1 MVLPNK
7 MEELSRRKEVVMKS
21 SRNFLFAMLVL
32 FVLFCLLQINLPKK
46 FVWSPTFSHVDK
58 QPLGC
63 FVFDSVLTQSLP
75 NGYHVTKKTF
85 FQLDQEHAKEK
96 ISVLMV
102 VNQQDLKQL
111 DVKYLCNIARRGGKV
126 MVVASSSFDDGRN
139 ADTVVG
145 DTVGGGKMEEV
156 SVSDDSHENPFV
168 DELERTFKVKIED
181 GMYFSLR
188 GILSG
193 LRAHDNDMYDTIYW
207 NNRETMYAV
216 QPYRMFYNMVGGTLF
231 VDSVPKVK
239 RLAYTLSTAGY
250 DYKYDSLYVGD
261 FTRFDTIVD
270 KKERIERIDTFAIKK
285 VPAAVSVPYGK
296 GEVIFVSSPLLF
308 TNYGMLEGNTF
319 VYIFRLMS
327 YLADLPVY
335 RTEAYV
341 KTDAMLVAEQSPF
354 REFIKRP
361 PLRWALYLALLGVV
375 LFMIFTARRRQ
386 RVIPIMSKPANRSLE
401 FIQLIGTLYYQRK
414 DHVDLVRKKFKLFAE
429 ELRKTAGVDISDVNT
444 DDREYLLLAEKT
456 GMNCDRLKKVIRQI
470 RLVLH
475 SEDNISV
482 EEMRSLIDAMDTIVR
497 HAKNG

>member
-1 MVLPNK
+1 
-7 MEELSRRKEVVMKS
+7 MKS

-32 FVLFCLLQINLPKK
+32 FVLFCLLQVNLPKK

-58 QPLGC
+58 QPFGC

-102 VNQQDLKQL
+102 VDQQNLKQL

-139 ADTVVG
+139 ADTVV
-145 DTVGGGKMEEV
+145 
-156 SVSDDSHENPFV
+156 V
-168 DELERTFKVKIED
+168 DELERTFNVRIED
-181 GMYFSLR
+181 GTYFSLR
-188 GILSG
+188 GILAG
-193 LRAHDNDMYDTIYW
+193 LKAHDNDMYDTIYW
-207 NNRETMYAV
+207 NNRETMYAA
-216 QPYRMFYNMVGGTLF
+216 QSYRMFYNMVGGTLF

-250 DYKYDSLYVGD
+250 DYRHDSLYVGD
-261 FTRFDTIVD
+261 FTSFDTIVD
-270 KKERIERIDTFAIKK
+270 EKERIERIDTFAIKK
-285 VPAAVSVPYGK
+285 IPTAVSVPYGK

-456 GMNCDRLKKVIRQI
+456 GMNSDRLKKVIRQI

-475 SEDNISV
+475 SEGNISV

>member
-1 MVLPNK
+1 
-7 MEELSRRKEVVMKS
+7 MKS
-21 SRNFLFAMLVL
+21 SRNFLFVMLVL
-32 FVLFCLLQINLPKK
+32 FVLFCLLQVNLPKK

-102 VNQQDLKQL
+102 VDQQDLKRL

-139 ADTVVG
+139 ADTVV
-145 DTVGGGKMEEV
+145 
-156 SVSDDSHENPFV
+156 V

-181 GMYFSLR
+181 GMFFSLR
-188 GILSG
+188 GILAG
-193 LRAHDNDMYDTIYW
+193 LKAHDNDMYDTIYW
-207 NNRETMYAV
+207 NNRETMYAA
-216 QPYRMFYNMVGGTLF
+216 QSYRMFYNMVGGTLF

-285 VPAAVSVPYGK
+285 VPTAVSVPYGK

-444 DDREYLLLAEKT
+444 DDREYQLLAEKT

-475 SEDNISV
+475 SEGNISV

>member
-1 MVLPNK
+1 
-7 MEELSRRKEVVMKS
+7 
-21 SRNFLFAMLVL
+21 MLVL
-32 FVLFCLLQINLPKK
+32 FVLFCLLQVNLPKK

-102 VNQQDLKQL
+102 VDQQNLKQL

-139 ADTVVG
+139 ADTVV
-145 DTVGGGKMEEV
+145 
-156 SVSDDSHENPFV
+156 V

-181 GMYFSLR
+181 GIYFSLR

-193 LRAHDNDMYDTIYW
+193 LKAHDNDMYDTIYW
-207 NNRETMYAV
+207 NNRETMYAA
-216 QPYRMFYNMVGGTLF
+216 QSYRMFYNMVGGTLF

-285 VPAAVSVPYGK
+285 VPTAVSVPYGK

-456 GMNCDRLKKVIRQI
+456 GMNSDRLKKVIRQI

-475 SEDNISV
+475 SEGNISV

>member
-1 MVLPNK
+1 
-7 MEELSRRKEVVMKS
+7 MKS

-32 FVLFCLLQINLPKK
+32 FVLFCLLQVNLPKK

-58 QPLGC
+58 QPFGC

-102 VNQQDLKQL
+102 VDQQNLKQL

-139 ADTVVG
+139 ADTVV
-145 DTVGGGKMEEV
+145 
-156 SVSDDSHENPFV
+156 V
-168 DELERTFKVKIED
+168 DELERTFKVRIED
-181 GMYFSLR
+181 GLYFSLR

-193 LRAHDNDMYDTIYW
+193 LKAHDNDMYDTIYW
-207 NNRETMYAV
+207 NNRETMYAA
-216 QPYRMFYNMVGGTLF
+216 QSYRMFYNMVGGTLF

-239 RLAYTLSTAGY
+239 RLAYTLSTTGY
-250 DYKYDSLYVGD
+250 DYKHDSLYVGD

-285 VPAAVSVPYGK
+285 VPTAVSVPYGK

-444 DDREYLLLAEKT
+444 DDREYLFLAEKT
-456 GMNCDRLKKVIRQI
+456 GMNSNRLKKVIRQI

-475 SEDNISV
+475 SEGNISV

>member
-32 FVLFCLLQINLPKK
+32 FVLFCLLQVNLPKK

-102 VNQQDLKQL
+102 VDQQNLKQL

-139 ADTVVG
+139 ADTVV
-145 DTVGGGKMEEV
+145 
-156 SVSDDSHENPFV
+156 V
-168 DELERTFKVKIED
+168 DELERTFKVRIED
-181 GMYFSLR
+181 GTYFSLR
-188 GILSG
+188 GILAG
-193 LRAHDNDMYDTIYW
+193 LKAHDNDMYDTIYW
-207 NNRETMYAV
+207 NNRETMYAA
-216 QPYRMFYNMVGGTLF
+216 QSYRMFYNMVGGTLF

-250 DYKYDSLYVGD
+250 DYRHDSLYVGD
-261 FTRFDTIVD
+261 FTSFDTIVD
-270 KKERIERIDTFAIKK
+270 EKERIERIDTFAIKK
-285 VPAAVSVPYGK
+285 VPTAVSVPYGK

-308 TNYGMLEGNTF
+308 TNYGMLEGNTS

-386 RVIPIMSKPANRSLE
+386 RVIPIISKPANRSLE

-456 GMNCDRLKKVIRQI
+456 GMNSDRLKKVIRQI

-475 SEDNISV
+475 SEGNISV

>member
-1 MVLPNK
+1 
-7 MEELSRRKEVVMKS
+7 MKS
-21 SRNFLFAMLVL
+21 SRNFLFAMLGL
-32 FVLFCLLQINLPKK
+32 FVLFCLLQVNLPKK

-139 ADTVVG
+139 ADTVV
-145 DTVGGGKMEEV
+145 
-156 SVSDDSHENPFV
+156 V

-181 GMYFSLR
+181 GIYFSLR

-193 LRAHDNDMYDTIYW
+193 LKAHDNDMYDTIYW
-207 NNRETMYAV
+207 NNRETMYAA

-285 VPAAVSVPYGK
+285 VPTAVSVPYGK

-308 TNYGMLEGNTF
+308 TNYGMLDGNTF

-401 FIQLIGTLYYQRK
+401 FILLIGTLYYQRK

-456 GMNCDRLKKVIRQI
+456 GMNSDRLKKVIRQI

-475 SEDNISV
+475 SEGNISV

>member
-1 MVLPNK
+1 
-7 MEELSRRKEVVMKS
+7 MKS
-21 SRNFLFAMLVL
+21 SRNFLFVMLVL
-32 FVLFCLLQINLPKK
+32 FVLFCLLQVNLPKK

-102 VNQQDLKQL
+102 VDQQNLKQL

-139 ADTVVG
+139 ADTVV
-145 DTVGGGKMEEV
+145 
-156 SVSDDSHENPFV
+156 V
-168 DELERTFKVKIED
+168 DELERTFNVRIED
-181 GMYFSLR
+181 GTYFSLR
-188 GILSG
+188 GILAG
-193 LRAHDNDMYDTIYW
+193 LKAHDNDMYDTIYW
-207 NNRETMYAV
+207 NNRETMYAA
-216 QPYRMFYNMVGGTLF
+216 QSYRMFYNMVGGTLF

-250 DYKYDSLYVGD
+250 DYKHDSLYVGD
-261 FTRFDTIVD
+261 FTGFDTIVD
-270 KKERIERIDTFAIKK
+270 EKERIERIDTFAIKK
-285 VPAAVSVPYGK
+285 IPVAVSVPYGK

-456 GMNCDRLKKVIRQI
+456 GMNSDRLKKVIRQI

-475 SEDNISV
+475 SEGNISV

>member
-1 MVLPNK
+1 MVLQNK
-7 MEELSRRKEVVMKS
+7 MEEFPRRKEVVMKS
-21 SRNFLFAMLVL
+21 SRNFLLAMLVL
-32 FVLFCLLQINLPKK
+32 FVLFCLLQVNLPKK
-46 FVWSPTFSHVDK
+46 FVWSPTFSHIDK

-63 FVFDSVLTQSLP
+63 FVFDSVLAQSLP

-102 VNQQDLKQL
+102 VDQQNLKQL

-139 ADTVVG
+139 ADTIVA
-145 DTVGGGKMEEV
+145 
-156 SVSDDSHENPFV
+156 
-168 DELERTFKVKIED
+168 DELERTFKVRIED
-181 GMYFSLR
+181 GTYFSLR
-188 GILSG
+188 GILAG
-193 LRAHDNDMYDTIYW
+193 LKAHDNDMYDTIYW
-207 NNRETMYAV
+207 NNRETMYAA
-216 QPYRMFYNMVGGTLF
+216 QSYRMFYNMVGGTLF

-250 DYKYDSLYVGD
+250 DYKHDSLYVGD

-386 RVIPIMSKPANRSLE
+386 RVIPILSKPANRSLE

-414 DHVDLVRKKFKLFAE
+414 DHVNLVRKKFKLFAE

-444 DDREYLLLAEKT
+444 DDSEYLLLAEKT

-475 SEDNISV
+475 SEGNISV
-482 EEMRSLIDAMDTIVR
+482 EEMRSLIDAMNTIVR

>member
-1 MVLPNK
+1 
-7 MEELSRRKEVVMKS
+7 MKS

-32 FVLFCLLQINLPKK
+32 FVLFCLLQVNLPKK

-58 QPLGC
+58 QPFGC

-102 VNQQDLKQL
+102 VDQQNLKQL

-139 ADTVVG
+139 ADTVV
-145 DTVGGGKMEEV
+145 
-156 SVSDDSHENPFV
+156 V

-181 GMYFSLR
+181 GLYFSLR

-193 LRAHDNDMYDTIYW
+193 LKAHDNDMYDTIYW
-207 NNRETMYAV
+207 NNRETMYAA
-216 QPYRMFYNMVGGTLF
+216 QSYRMFYNMVGGTLF

-239 RLAYTLSTAGY
+239 RLAYTLSAAGY
-250 DYKYDSLYVGD
+250 DYKLDSLYVGD

-270 KKERIERIDTFAIKK
+270 EKERIERIDTFAIKK
-285 VPAAVSVPYGK
+285 VPTAVSVPYGK

-308 TNYGMLEGNTF
+308 TNYGMLEGNTS

-456 GMNCDRLKKVIRQI
+456 GMNSDRLKKVIRQI

-475 SEDNISV
+475 SEGNISV

>member
-1 MVLPNK
+1 
-7 MEELSRRKEVVMKS
+7 MKS

-32 FVLFCLLQINLPKK
+32 FVLFCLLQVNLPKK

-58 QPLGC
+58 QPFGC

-102 VNQQDLKQL
+102 VDQQNLKQL
-111 DVKYLCNIARRGGKV
+111 DVKYLCNIARRGGKI

-139 ADTVVG
+139 ADTVV
-145 DTVGGGKMEEV
+145 
-156 SVSDDSHENPFV
+156 V

-181 GMYFSLR
+181 GTYFSLR

-193 LRAHDNDMYDTIYW
+193 LKAHDNDMYDTIYW
-207 NNRETMYAV
+207 NNRETMYAA
-216 QPYRMFYNMVGGTLF
+216 QSYRMFYNMVGGTLF

-250 DYKYDSLYVGD
+250 DYKLDSLYVGD
-261 FTRFDTIVD
+261 FTGFDTIVD
-270 KKERIERIDTFAIKK
+270 EKERIERIDTFAIKK
-285 VPAAVSVPYGK
+285 VPVAVSVPYGK

-386 RVIPIMSKPANRSLE
+386 RVIPIISKPANRSLE

-444 DDREYLLLAEKT
+444 DDREYLLLAEKI
-456 GMNCDRLKKVIRQI
+456 GMNSDRLKKVIRQI

-475 SEDNISV
+475 SEGNISV

>member
-1 MVLPNK
+1 
-7 MEELSRRKEVVMKS
+7 MKS

-32 FVLFCLLQINLPKK
+32 FVLFCLLQVNLPKK

-58 QPLGC
+58 QPFGC

-102 VNQQDLKQL
+102 VDQQNLKQL

-139 ADTVVG
+139 ADTVV
-145 DTVGGGKMEEV
+145 
-156 SVSDDSHENPFV
+156 V
-168 DELERTFKVKIED
+168 DELERTFKVRIED
-181 GMYFSLR
+181 GTYFSLR

-193 LRAHDNDMYDTIYW
+193 LKAHDNDMYDTIYW
-207 NNRETMYAV
+207 NNRETMYAA
-216 QPYRMFYNMVGGTLF
+216 QSYRMFYNMVGGTLF

-250 DYKYDSLYVGD
+250 DYKLDSLYVGD
-261 FTRFDTIVD
+261 FTGFDTIVD
-270 KKERIERIDTFAIKK
+270 EKERIERIDTFAIKK
-285 VPAAVSVPYGK
+285 IPVAVSVPYGK

-456 GMNCDRLKKVIRQI
+456 GMNSDRLKKVIRQI

-475 SEDNISV
+475 SEGNISV

>member
-1 MVLPNK
+1 
-7 MEELSRRKEVVMKS
+7 MKS

-32 FVLFCLLQINLPKK
+32 FVLFCLLQVNLPKK

-102 VNQQDLKQL
+102 VDQQNLKQL

-139 ADTVVG
+139 ADTVV
-145 DTVGGGKMEEV
+145 
-156 SVSDDSHENPFV
+156 V
-168 DELERTFKVKIED
+168 DELERTFKVRIED
-181 GMYFSLR
+181 GTYFSLR

-193 LRAHDNDMYDTIYW
+193 LKAHDNDMYDTIYW
-207 NNRETMYAV
+207 NNRETMYAAL
-216 QPYRMFYNMVGGTLF
+216 PYRMFYNMVGGTLF

-250 DYKYDSLYVGD
+250 DYRHDSLYVGD
-261 FTRFDTIVD
+261 FTGFDTIVD
-270 KKERIERIDTFAIKK
+270 EKERIERIDTFAIKK
-285 VPAAVSVPYGK
+285 IPVAVSVPYGK

-386 RVIPIMSKPANRSLE
+386 RVVPIMSKPANRSLE

-414 DHVDLVRKKFKLFAE
+414 DHVNLVRKKFKLFAE

-444 DDREYLLLAEKT
+444 DDSEYLLLAEKT
-456 GMNCDRLKKVIRQI
+456 GMNSDRLKKVIRQI
-470 RLVLH
+470 RLALH

-482 EEMRSLIDAMDTIVR
+482 EEMRSLIDAMDAIVS

>member
-1 MVLPNK
+1 
-7 MEELSRRKEVVMKS
+7 
-21 SRNFLFAMLVL
+21 MLVL
-32 FVLFCLLQINLPKK
+32 FVLFCLLQVNLPKK

-58 QPLGC
+58 QPFGC

-102 VNQQDLKQL
+102 VDQQNLKQL

-139 ADTVVG
+139 ADTVV
-145 DTVGGGKMEEV
+145 
-156 SVSDDSHENPFV
+156 V
-168 DELERTFKVKIED
+168 DELERTFKVRIED
-181 GMYFSLR
+181 GTYFSLR
-188 GILSG
+188 GILAG
-193 LRAHDNDMYDTIYW
+193 LKAHDNDMYDTIYW
-207 NNRETMYAV
+207 NNRETMYAA

-250 DYKYDSLYVGD
+250 DYRHDSLYVGD
-261 FTRFDTIVD
+261 FTGFDTIVD
-270 KKERIERIDTFAIKK
+270 EKERIERIDTFAIKK
-285 VPAAVSVPYGK
+285 VPMAVSVPYGK

-456 GMNCDRLKKVIRQI
+456 GMNSDRLKKVIRQI

-475 SEDNISV
+475 SEGNISV

>member
-1 MVLPNK
+1 
-7 MEELSRRKEVVMKS
+7 MKS

-32 FVLFCLLQINLPKK
+32 FVLFCLLQVNLPKK

-58 QPLGC
+58 QPFGC

-102 VNQQDLKQL
+102 VDQQDLKQL

-139 ADTVVG
+139 ADTVV
-145 DTVGGGKMEEV
+145 
-156 SVSDDSHENPFV
+156 V
-168 DELERTFKVKIED
+168 DELERTFKVRIED

-193 LRAHDNDMYDTIYW
+193 LKAHDNDMYDTIYW
-207 NNRETMYAV
+207 NNRETMYAA
-216 QPYRMFYNMVGGTLF
+216 QSYRMFYNMVGGTLF

-250 DYKYDSLYVGD
+250 DYKLDSLYVGD
-261 FTRFDTIVD
+261 FTGFDTIVD
-270 KKERIERIDTFAIKK
+270 EKERIERIDTFAIKK
-285 VPAAVSVPYGK
+285 IPAAVSVPYGK

-308 TNYGMLEGNTF
+308 TNYGMLEGNTS

-456 GMNCDRLKKVIRQI
+456 GMNSDRLKKVIRQI

-475 SEDNISV
+475 SEGNISV

>member
-1 MVLPNK
+1 
-7 MEELSRRKEVVMKS
+7 MKS

-32 FVLFCLLQINLPKK
+32 FVLFCLLQVNLPKK

-58 QPLGC
+58 QPFGC

-102 VNQQDLKQL
+102 VDQQDLKQL

-139 ADTVVG
+139 ADTVV
-145 DTVGGGKMEEV
+145 
-156 SVSDDSHENPFV
+156 V

-181 GMYFSLR
+181 GLYFSLR

-193 LRAHDNDMYDTIYW
+193 LKAHDNDMYDTIYW
-207 NNRETMYAV
+207 NNRETMYAA
-216 QPYRMFYNMVGGTLF
+216 QSYRMFYNMVGGTLF

-239 RLAYTLSTAGY
+239 RLAYTLSTTGY
-250 DYKYDSLYVGD
+250 DYKHDSLYVGD

-308 TNYGMLEGNTF
+308 TNYGMLEGNTS

-456 GMNCDRLKKVIRQI
+456 GMNSDRLKKVIRQI

-475 SEDNISV
+475 SEGNISV

>member
-1 MVLPNK
+1 
-7 MEELSRRKEVVMKS
+7 
-21 SRNFLFAMLVL
+21 MLVL
-32 FVLFCLLQINLPKK
+32 FVLFCLLQVNLPKK

-58 QPLGC
+58 QPFGC

-102 VNQQDLKQL
+102 VDQQNLKQL

-139 ADTVVG
+139 ADTVV
-145 DTVGGGKMEEV
+145 
-156 SVSDDSHENPFV
+156 V
-168 DELERTFKVKIED
+168 DELERTFKVRIED
-181 GMYFSLR
+181 GTYFSLR
-188 GILSG
+188 GILAG
-193 LRAHDNDMYDTIYW
+193 LKAHDNDMYDTIYW
-207 NNRETMYAV
+207 NNRETMYAA
-216 QPYRMFYNMVGGTLF
+216 QSYRMFYNMVGGTLF

-250 DYKYDSLYVGD
+250 DYRHDSLYVGD
-261 FTRFDTIVD
+261 FTGFDTIVD
-270 KKERIERIDTFAIKK
+270 EKERIERIDTFAIKK
-285 VPAAVSVPYGK
+285 IPAAVSVPYGK

-456 GMNCDRLKKVIRQI
+456 GMNSDRLKKVIRQI

-475 SEDNISV
+475 SEGNISV

>member
-1 MVLPNK
+1 MVLQNK
-7 MEELSRRKEVVMKS
+7 MEEASRRKEVVMKS

-32 FVLFCLLQINLPKK
+32 FVLFCLLQVNLPKK

-102 VNQQDLKQL
+102 VDQQDLKQL

-139 ADTVVG
+139 ADTVV
-145 DTVGGGKMEEV
+145 
-156 SVSDDSHENPFV
+156 V

-188 GILSG
+188 GILNG

-216 QPYRMFYNMVGGTLF
+216 QSYRMFYNMVGGTLF

-239 RLAYTLSTAGY
+239 KLAYTLSTAGY

-308 TNYGMLEGNTF
+308 TNYGMLEGNTS

-456 GMNCDRLKKVIRQI
+456 GMNSDRLKKMIRQI

-475 SEDNISV
+475 SEGNISV

>member
-1 MVLPNK
+1 MVLQNK

-32 FVLFCLLQINLPKK
+32 FVLFCLLQVNLPKK

-102 VNQQDLKQL
+102 VDQQDLKQL

-139 ADTVVG
+139 ADTVV
-145 DTVGGGKMEEV
+145 
-156 SVSDDSHENPFV
+156 V

-181 GMYFSLR
+181 GIYFSLR

-193 LRAHDNDMYDTIYW
+193 LKAHDNDMYDTIYW
-207 NNRETMYAV
+207 NNRETMYAA
-216 QPYRMFYNMVGGTLF
+216 QSYRMFYNMVGGTLF

-285 VPAAVSVPYGK
+285 IPTAVSVPYGK

-456 GMNCDRLKKVIRQI
+456 GMNSDRLKKVIRQI

-475 SEDNISV
+475 SEGNISV

>member
-32 FVLFCLLQINLPKK
+32 FVLFCLLQVNLPKK

-58 QPLGC
+58 QPFGC

-102 VNQQDLKQL
+102 VDQQDLKQL

-139 ADTVVG
+139 ADTVV
-145 DTVGGGKMEEV
+145 
-156 SVSDDSHENPFV
+156 V
-168 DELERTFKVKIED
+168 DELERTFKVRIED
-181 GMYFSLR
+181 GTYFSLR
-188 GILSG
+188 GILAG
-193 LRAHDNDMYDTIYW
+193 LKAHDNDMYDTIYW
-207 NNRETMYAV
+207 NNRETMYAA
-216 QPYRMFYNMVGGTLF
+216 QSYRMFYNMVGGTLF

-239 RLAYTLSTAGY
+239 RLAYTLSAAGY
-250 DYKYDSLYVGD
+250 DYKLDSLYVGD

-270 KKERIERIDTFAIKK
+270 EKERIERIDTFAIKK
-285 VPAAVSVPYGK
+285 VPTAVSVPYGK

-308 TNYGMLEGNTF
+308 TNYGMLEGNTS

-456 GMNCDRLKKVIRQI
+456 GMNSDRLKKVIRQI

-475 SEDNISV
+475 SEGNISV

>member
-1 MVLPNK
+1 
-7 MEELSRRKEVVMKS
+7 MKS

-32 FVLFCLLQINLPKK
+32 FVQFCLLQVNLPKK

-58 QPLGC
+58 QPFGC

-102 VNQQDLKQL
+102 VDQQNLKQL

-139 ADTVVG
+139 ADTVV
-145 DTVGGGKMEEV
+145 
-156 SVSDDSHENPFV
+156 V
-168 DELERTFKVKIED
+168 DELERTFKVRIED
-181 GMYFSLR
+181 GTYFSLR
-188 GILSG
+188 GILAG
-193 LRAHDNDMYDTIYW
+193 LKAHDNDMYDTICW
-207 NNRETMYAV
+207 NNRETMYAA
-216 QPYRMFYNMVGGTLF
+216 QSYRMFYNMVGGTLF
-231 VDSVPKVK
+231 VDSVSKVK

-250 DYKYDSLYVGD
+250 DYKHDSLYVGD
-261 FTRFDTIVD
+261 FTGFDTIVD
-270 KKERIERIDTFAIKK
+270 EKERIERIDTFAIKK
-285 VPAAVSVPYGK
+285 IPVAVSVPYGK

-354 REFIKRP
+354 REFITRP

-386 RVIPIMSKPANRSLE
+386 RVIPIISKPANRSLE

-456 GMNCDRLKKVIRQI
+456 GMNSDRLKKVIRQI

-475 SEDNISV
+475 SEGNISV

>member
-1 MVLPNK
+1 
-7 MEELSRRKEVVMKS
+7 MKS

-32 FVLFCLLQINLPKK
+32 FVLFCLLQVNLPKK

-58 QPLGC
+58 QPFGC

-102 VNQQDLKQL
+102 VDQQNLKQL

-126 MVVASSSFDDGRN
+126 MVVASGSFDDGRN
-139 ADTVVG
+139 ADTVV
-145 DTVGGGKMEEV
+145 
-156 SVSDDSHENPFV
+156 V

-181 GMYFSLR
+181 GMFFSLR

-207 NNRETMYAV
+207 NNRETMYAA
-216 QPYRMFYNMVGGTLF
+216 QSYRMFYNLVGGTLF

-250 DYKYDSLYVGD
+250 DYKHDSLYVGD

-308 TNYGMLEGNTF
+308 TNYGMLEGNTS

-386 RVIPIMSKPANRSLE
+386 RVIPILSKPANRSLE

-414 DHVDLVRKKFKLFAE
+414 DHVNLVRKKFKLFAE

-444 DDREYLLLAEKT
+444 DDSEYLLLAEKT
-456 GMNCDRLKKVIRQI
+456 GMNSDRLKKVIRQI

-475 SEDNISV
+475 SEGNISV

>member
-1 MVLPNK
+1 
-7 MEELSRRKEVVMKS
+7 MKS

-32 FVLFCLLQINLPKK
+32 FVLFCLLQVNLPKK

-102 VNQQDLKQL
+102 VDQQNLKQL

-126 MVVASSSFDDGRN
+126 MVVASSSLDDGRN
-139 ADTVVG
+139 ADTVV
-145 DTVGGGKMEEV
+145 
-156 SVSDDSHENPFV
+156 V
-168 DELERTFKVKIED
+168 DELERTFKVKIEE

-188 GILSG
+188 GILAG
-193 LRAHDNDMYDTIYW
+193 LKAHDNDMYDTIYW
-207 NNRETMYAV
+207 NNRETMYAA
-216 QPYRMFYNMVGGTLF
+216 QSYRMFYNMVGGTLF

-250 DYKYDSLYVGD
+250 DYKLDSLYVGD
-261 FTRFDTIVD
+261 FTGFDTIVD
-270 KKERIERIDTFAIKK
+270 EKERIERIDTFAIKK

-308 TNYGMLEGNTF
+308 TNYGMLEGNTS

-456 GMNCDRLKKVIRQI
+456 GMNSDRLKKVIRQI

-475 SEDNISV
+475 SEGNISV

>member
-1 MVLPNK
+1 MVLQNK

-32 FVLFCLLQINLPKK
+32 FVLFCLLQVNLPKK

-58 QPLGC
+58 QPFGC

-102 VNQQDLKQL
+102 VDQQNLKQL

-139 ADTVVG
+139 ADTVV
-145 DTVGGGKMEEV
+145 V
-156 SVSDDSHENPFV
+156 N
-168 DELERTFKVKIED
+168 ELERTFKVKIED
-181 GMYFSLR
+181 GLYFSLR

-193 LRAHDNDMYDTIYW
+193 LKAHDNDMYDTIYW
-207 NNRETMYAV
+207 NNRETMYAA
-216 QPYRMFYNMVGGTLF
+216 QSYRMFYNMVGGTLF

-250 DYKYDSLYVGD
+250 DYKHDSLYVGD

-270 KKERIERIDTFAIKK
+270 EKERIERIDTFAIKK
-285 VPAAVSVPYGK
+285 VPTAVSVPYGK

-444 DDREYLLLAEKT
+444 DDSEYLLLAEKT

-475 SEDNISV
+475 SEGNISV
-482 EEMRSLIDAMDTIVR
+482 EEMRSLIDAMDTIVS

>member
-1 MVLPNK
+1 
-7 MEELSRRKEVVMKS
+7 MKS

-32 FVLFCLLQINLPKK
+32 FVLFCLLQVNLPKK

-58 QPLGC
+58 QPFGC

-102 VNQQDLKQL
+102 VDQQNLKQL

-139 ADTVVG
+139 ADTVV
-145 DTVGGGKMEEV
+145 
-156 SVSDDSHENPFV
+156 V
-168 DELERTFKVKIED
+168 DELERTFKVRIED

-188 GILSG
+188 GILAG
-193 LRAHDNDMYDTIYW
+193 LKAHDNDMYDTIYW
-207 NNRETMYAV
+207 NNRETMYAA
-216 QPYRMFYNMVGGTLF
+216 QSYRMFYNMVGGTLF

-456 GMNCDRLKKVIRQI
+456 GMNSDRLKKVIRQI

-475 SEDNISV
+475 SEGNISV

>member
-32 FVLFCLLQINLPKK
+32 FVLFCLLQVNLPKK

-58 QPLGC
+58 QPFGC

-102 VNQQDLKQL
+102 VDQQDLKQL

-139 ADTVVG
+139 ADTVV
-145 DTVGGGKMEEV
+145 
-156 SVSDDSHENPFV
+156 V
-168 DELERTFKVKIED
+168 DELERTFKVRIED

-188 GILSG
+188 GILAG
-193 LRAHDNDMYDTIYW
+193 LKAHDNDMYDTIYW
-207 NNRETMYAV
+207 NNRETMYAA
-216 QPYRMFYNMVGGTLF
+216 QSYRMFYNMVGGTLF

-239 RLAYTLSTAGY
+239 RLAYTLSTTGY
-250 DYKYDSLYVGD
+250 DYKLDSLYVGD
-261 FTRFDTIVD
+261 FTGFDTIVD
-270 KKERIERIDTFAIKK
+270 EKERIERIDTFAIKK
-285 VPAAVSVPYGK
+285 VPTAVSVPYGK

-308 TNYGMLEGNTF
+308 TNYGMLEGNTS

-456 GMNCDRLKKVIRQI
+456 GMNSDRLKKVIRQI

-475 SEDNISV
+475 SEGNISV

>member
-1 MVLPNK
+1 
-7 MEELSRRKEVVMKS
+7 MKS

-32 FVLFCLLQINLPKK
+32 FVLFCLLQVNLPKK

-58 QPLGC
+58 QPFGS

-102 VNQQDLKQL
+102 VDQQNLKQL

-139 ADTVVG
+139 ADTVV
-145 DTVGGGKMEEV
+145 
-156 SVSDDSHENPFV
+156 V
-168 DELERTFKVKIED
+168 DELERTFKVRIED
-181 GMYFSLR
+181 GTYFSLR

-193 LRAHDNDMYDTIYW
+193 LKAHDNDMYDTIYW
-207 NNRETMYAV
+207 NNRETMYAA

-250 DYKYDSLYVGD
+250 DYRHDSLYVGD
-261 FTRFDTIVD
+261 FTSFDTIVD
-270 KKERIERIDTFAIKK
+270 EKERIERIDTFAIKK
-285 VPAAVSVPYGK
+285 IPTAVSVPYGK

-308 TNYGMLEGNTF
+308 TNYGMLEGNTS

-386 RVIPIMSKPANRSLE
+386 RVIPIISKPANRSLE

-456 GMNCDRLKKVIRQI
+456 GMNSDRLKKVIRQI

-475 SEDNISV
+475 SEGNISV

>member
-1 MVLPNK
+1 
-7 MEELSRRKEVVMKS
+7 MKS

-32 FVLFCLLQINLPKK
+32 FVLFCLLQVNLPKK

-102 VNQQDLKQL
+102 VDQQDLKQL

-139 ADTVVG
+139 ADTVV
-145 DTVGGGKMEEV
+145 
-156 SVSDDSHENPFV
+156 V
-168 DELERTFKVKIED
+168 DELERTFKVRIED
-181 GMYFSLR
+181 GIYFSLR
-188 GILSG
+188 GILAG
-193 LRAHDNDMYDTIYW
+193 LKAHDNDMYDTIYW
-207 NNRETMYAV
+207 NNRETMYAA
-216 QPYRMFYNMVGGTLF
+216 QSYRMFYNMVGGTLF

-250 DYKYDSLYVGD
+250 DYKHDSLYVGD

-285 VPAAVSVPYGK
+285 IPVAVSVPYGK

-308 TNYGMLEGNTF
+308 TNYGMLEGNTS

-456 GMNCDRLKKVIRQI
+456 GMNSDRLKKVIRQI

-475 SEDNISV
+475 SEGNISV

>member
-1 MVLPNK
+1 
-7 MEELSRRKEVVMKS
+7 MKS
-21 SRNFLFAMLVL
+21 SRNFLFVMLAL
-32 FVLFCLLQINLPKK
+32 FVLFCLLQVNLPKK

-58 QPLGC
+58 QPFGC

-102 VNQQDLKQL
+102 VDQQNLKQL

-139 ADTVVG
+139 ADTVV
-145 DTVGGGKMEEV
+145 
-156 SVSDDSHENPFV
+156 V
-168 DELERTFKVKIED
+168 DELERTFNVRIED
-181 GMYFSLR
+181 GTYFSLR
-188 GILSG
+188 GILAG
-193 LRAHDNDMYDTIYW
+193 LKAHDNDMYDTIYW
-207 NNRETMYAV
+207 NNRETMYAA

-250 DYKYDSLYVGD
+250 DYRQDSLYVGD
-261 FTRFDTIVD
+261 FTGFDTIVD
-270 KKERIERIDTFAIKK
+270 EKERIERIDTFAIKK
-285 VPAAVSVPYGK
+285 IPVAVSVPYGK

-456 GMNCDRLKKVIRQI
+456 GMNSDRLKKVIRQI

-475 SEDNISV
+475 SEGNISV

>member
-1 MVLPNK
+1 MVPPNK

-32 FVLFCLLQINLPKK
+32 FVLFCLLQVNLPKK

-102 VNQQDLKQL
+102 VNQQNLKQL

-139 ADTVVG
+139 ADTVV
-145 DTVGGGKMEEV
+145 
-156 SVSDDSHENPFV
+156 V

-207 NNRETMYAV
+207 NNRETMYAA

-285 VPAAVSVPYGK
+285 VPTAVSVPYGK

-475 SEDNISV
+475 SEGNISV

>member
-1 MVLPNK
+1 
-7 MEELSRRKEVVMKS
+7 
-21 SRNFLFAMLVL
+21 MLVL
-32 FVLFCLLQINLPKK
+32 FVLFCLLQVNLPKK

-58 QPLGC
+58 QPFGC

-102 VNQQDLKQL
+102 VNQQELKQL

-126 MVVASSSFDDGRN
+126 MVVASGSFDDGRN
-139 ADTVVG
+139 ADTVV
-145 DTVGGGKMEEV
+145 
-156 SVSDDSHENPFV
+156 V
-168 DELERTFKVKIED
+168 DELERTFKVRIED
-181 GMYFSLR
+181 GRYFSLR
-188 GILSG
+188 GILAG
-193 LRAHDNDMYDTIYW
+193 LKAHDNDMYDTIYW
-207 NNRETMYAV
+207 NNRETMYAA
-216 QPYRMFYNMVGGTLF
+216 QSYRMFYNMVGGTLF

-239 RLAYTLSTAGY
+239 RLAYTLLTAGY
-250 DYKYDSLYVGD
+250 DYKHDSLYVGD

-285 VPAAVSVPYGK
+285 VPTAVSVPYGK

-414 DHVDLVRKKFKLFAE
+414 DHVNLVRKKFKLFAE
-429 ELRKTAGVDISDVNT
+429 ELRKTAGVDISDVNI
-444 DDREYLLLAEKT
+444 DDSEYLLLAEKT
-456 GMNCDRLKKVIRQI
+456 GMNSDRLKKVIRQI

-475 SEDNISV
+475 SEGNISV
-482 EEMRSLIDAMDTIVR
+482 EEMRSLIDAMDAIVR

>member
-1 MVLPNK
+1 
-7 MEELSRRKEVVMKS
+7 MKS

-32 FVLFCLLQINLPKK
+32 FVLFCLLQVNLPKK

-58 QPLGC
+58 QPFGC

-102 VNQQDLKQL
+102 VDQHNLKQL

-139 ADTVVG
+139 TDTVV
-145 DTVGGGKMEEV
+145 
-156 SVSDDSHENPFV
+156 V
-168 DELERTFKVKIED
+168 DELERTFKVRIED

-188 GILSG
+188 GILAG
-193 LRAHDNDMYDTIYW
+193 LKAHDNDMYDTIYW
-207 NNRETMYAV
+207 NNRETMYAA
-216 QPYRMFYNMVGGTLF
+216 QSYRMFYNMVGGTLF

-239 RLAYTLSTAGY
+239 RLAYTLSAAGY
-250 DYKYDSLYVGD
+250 DYKLDSLYVGD

-270 KKERIERIDTFAIKK
+270 EKERIERIDTFAIKK
-285 VPAAVSVPYGK
+285 VPTAVSVPYGK

-456 GMNCDRLKKVIRQI
+456 GMNSDRLKKVIRQI

-475 SEDNISV
+475 SEGNISV

>member
-1 MVLPNK
+1 
-7 MEELSRRKEVVMKS
+7 MKS

-32 FVLFCLLQINLPKK
+32 FVLFCLLQVNLPKK

-58 QPLGC
+58 QPFGC

-102 VNQQDLKQL
+102 VDQQNLKQL

-139 ADTVVG
+139 ADTVV
-145 DTVGGGKMEEV
+145 
-156 SVSDDSHENPFV
+156 V
-168 DELERTFKVKIED
+168 DELERTFNVRIED
-181 GMYFSLR
+181 GTYFSLR
-188 GILSG
+188 GILAG
-193 LRAHDNDMYDTIYW
+193 LKAHDNDMYDTIYW
-207 NNRETMYAV
+207 NNRETMYAA
-216 QPYRMFYNMVGGTLF
+216 QSYRMFYNMVGGTLF

-250 DYKYDSLYVGD
+250 DYKLDSLYVGD
-261 FTRFDTIVD
+261 FTSFDTIVD
-270 KKERIERIDTFAIKK
+270 EKERIERIDTFAIKK
-285 VPAAVSVPYGK
+285 VPTAVSVPYGK

-456 GMNCDRLKKVIRQI
+456 GMNSDRLKKVIRQI

-475 SEDNISV
+475 SEGNISV

>member
-1 MVLPNK
+1 
-7 MEELSRRKEVVMKS
+7 
-21 SRNFLFAMLVL
+21 MLVL
-32 FVLFCLLQINLPKK
+32 FVLFCLLQVNLPKK

-102 VNQQDLKQL
+102 VDQQNLKQL

-139 ADTVVG
+139 ADTVV
-145 DTVGGGKMEEV
+145 
-156 SVSDDSHENPFV
+156 V
-168 DELERTFKVKIED
+168 DELERTFNVRIED
-181 GMYFSLR
+181 GTYFSLR
-188 GILSG
+188 GILAG
-193 LRAHDNDMYDTIYW
+193 LKAHDNDMYDTIYW
-207 NNRETMYAV
+207 NNRETMYAA
-216 QPYRMFYNMVGGTLF
+216 QSYRMFYNMVGGTLF

-250 DYKYDSLYVGD
+250 DYRHDSLYVGD
-261 FTRFDTIVD
+261 FTGFDTIVD
-270 KKERIERIDTFAIKK
+270 EKERIERIDTFAIKK
-285 VPAAVSVPYGK
+285 IPTAVSVPYGK

-456 GMNCDRLKKVIRQI
+456 GMNSDRLKKVIRQI

-475 SEDNISV
+475 SEGNISV

>member
-1 MVLPNK
+1 
-7 MEELSRRKEVVMKS
+7 
-21 SRNFLFAMLVL
+21 MLVL
-32 FVLFCLLQINLPKK
+32 FVLFCLLQVNLPKK

-102 VNQQDLKQL
+102 VDQQDLKQL

-139 ADTVVG
+139 ADTVV
-145 DTVGGGKMEEV
+145 
-156 SVSDDSHENPFV
+156 V
-168 DELERTFKVKIED
+168 DELERTFKVRIED
-181 GMYFSLR
+181 GTYFSLR
-188 GILSG
+188 GILAG
-193 LRAHDNDMYDTIYW
+193 LKAHDNDMYDTIYW
-207 NNRETMYAV
+207 NNRETMYAA
-216 QPYRMFYNMVGGTLF
+216 QSYRMFYNMVGGTLF

-250 DYKYDSLYVGD
+250 DYRHDSLYVGD
-261 FTRFDTIVD
+261 FTSFDTIVD
-270 KKERIERIDTFAIKK
+270 EKERIERIDTFAIKK
-285 VPAAVSVPYGK
+285 VPTAVSVPYGK

-308 TNYGMLEGNTF
+308 TNYGMLEGNTS

-456 GMNCDRLKKVIRQI
+456 GMNSDRLKKVIRQI

-475 SEDNISV
+475 SEGNISV

>member
-1 MVLPNK
+1 
-7 MEELSRRKEVVMKS
+7 MKS

-32 FVLFCLLQINLPKK
+32 FVLFCLLQVNLPKK

-85 FQLDQEHAKEK
+85 FQLNQEHAKEK

-102 VNQQDLKQL
+102 VDQQDLKQL

-126 MVVASSSFDDGRN
+126 MVVASSSLDDGRN
-139 ADTVVG
+139 ADTVV
-145 DTVGGGKMEEV
+145 
-156 SVSDDSHENPFV
+156 V
-168 DELERTFKVKIED
+168 DELERTFKVRIED
-181 GMYFSLR
+181 GLYFSLR
-188 GILSG
+188 GILAG
-193 LRAHDNDMYDTIYW
+193 LKAHDNDMYDTIYW
-207 NNRETMYAV
+207 NNRETMYAA
-216 QPYRMFYNMVGGTLF
+216 QSYRMFYNMVGGTLF

-250 DYKYDSLYVGD
+250 DYKHDSLYVGD

-285 VPAAVSVPYGK
+285 IPVAVSVPYGK

-308 TNYGMLEGNTF
+308 TNYGMLEGNTS

-456 GMNCDRLKKVIRQI
+456 GMNSDRLKKVIRQI

-475 SEDNISV
+475 SEGNISV

>member
-1 MVLPNK
+1 
-7 MEELSRRKEVVMKS
+7 MKS

-32 FVLFCLLQINLPKK
+32 FVLFCLLQVNLPKK

-139 ADTVVG
+139 ADTVV
-145 DTVGGGKMEEV
+145 
-156 SVSDDSHENPFV
+156 V
-168 DELERTFKVKIED
+168 DELERTFKVRIED
-181 GMYFSLR
+181 GTYFSLR
-188 GILSG
+188 GILAG
-193 LRAHDNDMYDTIYW
+193 LKAHDNDMYDTIYW
-207 NNRETMYAV
+207 NNRETMYAA
-216 QPYRMFYNMVGGTLF
+216 QSYRMFYNMVGGTLF

-250 DYKYDSLYVGD
+250 DYKLDSLYVGD
-261 FTRFDTIVD
+261 FTSFDTIVD
-270 KKERIERIDTFAIKK
+270 EKERIERIDTFAIKK
-285 VPAAVSVPYGK
+285 VPTAVSVPYGK

-456 GMNCDRLKKVIRQI
+456 GMNSDRLKKVIRQI

-475 SEDNISV
+475 SEGNISV

>member
-1 MVLPNK
+1 
-7 MEELSRRKEVVMKS
+7 MKS

-32 FVLFCLLQINLPKK
+32 FVLFCLLQVNLPKK

-102 VNQQDLKQL
+102 VDQQNLKQL

-126 MVVASSSFDDGRN
+126 MVVASGSFDDGRN
-139 ADTVVG
+139 ADTVV
-145 DTVGGGKMEEV
+145 
-156 SVSDDSHENPFV
+156 V
-168 DELERTFKVKIED
+168 DELERTFNVRIED
-181 GMYFSLR
+181 GTYFSLR
-188 GILSG
+188 GILAG
-193 LRAHDNDMYDTIYW
+193 LKAHDNDMYDTIYW
-207 NNRETMYAV
+207 NNRETMYAA
-216 QPYRMFYNMVGGTLF
+216 QSYRMFYNMVGGTLF

-250 DYKYDSLYVGD
+250 DYRHDSLYVGD
-261 FTRFDTIVD
+261 FTGFDTIVD
-270 KKERIERIDTFAIKK
+270 EKERIERIDTFAIKK
-285 VPAAVSVPYGK
+285 VPTAVSVPYGK

-444 DDREYLLLAEKT
+444 DDREYLFLAEKT
-456 GMNCDRLKKVIRQI
+456 GMNSDRLKKVIRQI

-475 SEDNISV
+475 SEGNISV

>member
-1 MVLPNK
+1 MVLQNK
-7 MEELSRRKEVVMKS
+7 MEEVSRRKEVVMKS

-32 FVLFCLLQINLPKK
+32 FVLFCLLQVNLPKK

-63 FVFDSVLTQSLP
+63 FVFDSVLTQSLS

-139 ADTVVG
+139 ADTVV
-145 DTVGGGKMEEV
+145 
-156 SVSDDSHENPFV
+156 V

-207 NNRETMYAV
+207 NNRETMYAA
-216 QPYRMFYNMVGGTLF
+216 QSYRMFYNMVGGTLF

-285 VPAAVSVPYGK
+285 IPAAVSVPYGK

-414 DHVDLVRKKFKLFAE
+414 VHVDLVRKKFKLFAE

-444 DDREYLLLAEKT
+444 DDSEYLLLAEKT

-475 SEDNISV
+475 SEGNISV

>member
-1 MVLPNK
+1 
-7 MEELSRRKEVVMKS
+7 MKS

-32 FVLFCLLQINLPKK
+32 FVLFCLLQVNLPKK

-58 QPLGC
+58 QPFGC

-102 VNQQDLKQL
+102 VDQQNLKQL

-139 ADTVVG
+139 ADTVV
-145 DTVGGGKMEEV
+145 
-156 SVSDDSHENPFV
+156 V
-168 DELERTFKVKIED
+168 DELERTFKVRIED
-181 GMYFSLR
+181 GTYFSLR

-193 LRAHDNDMYDTIYW
+193 LKAHDNDMYDTIYW
-207 NNRETMYAV
+207 NNRETMYAA
-216 QPYRMFYNMVGGTLF
+216 QSYRMFYNMVGGTLF

-250 DYKYDSLYVGD
+250 DYRQDSLYVGD
-261 FTRFDTIVD
+261 FTGFDTIVD
-270 KKERIERIDTFAIKK
+270 EKERIERIDTFAIKK
-285 VPAAVSVPYGK
+285 IPVAVSVPYGK

-456 GMNCDRLKKVIRQI
+456 GMNSDRLKKVIRQI

-475 SEDNISV
+475 SEGNISV
-482 EEMRSLIDAMDTIVR
+482 EEMRSLIDAMDTIIR

>member
-1 MVLPNK
+1 
-7 MEELSRRKEVVMKS
+7 MKS

-32 FVLFCLLQINLPKK
+32 FVLFCLLQVNLPKK

-58 QPLGC
+58 QPFGC

-102 VNQQDLKQL
+102 VDQQNLKQL

-139 ADTVVG
+139 ADTVV
-145 DTVGGGKMEEV
+145 
-156 SVSDDSHENPFV
+156 V

-181 GMYFSLR
+181 GLYFSLR
-188 GILSG
+188 GILAG
-193 LRAHDNDMYDTIYW
+193 LKAHDNDMYDTIYW
-207 NNRETMYAV
+207 NNRETMYAA
-216 QPYRMFYNMVGGTLF
+216 QSYRMFYNMVGGTLF

-250 DYKYDSLYVGD
+250 DYRQDSLYVGE
-261 FTRFDTIVD
+261 FTGFDTIVD
-270 KKERIERIDTFAIKK
+270 EKERIERIDTFAIKK
-285 VPAAVSVPYGK
+285 VPTAVSVPYGK

-308 TNYGMLEGNTF
+308 TNYGMLEGNTS

-456 GMNCDRLKKVIRQI
+456 GMNSDRLKKVIRQI

-475 SEDNISV
+475 SEGNISV